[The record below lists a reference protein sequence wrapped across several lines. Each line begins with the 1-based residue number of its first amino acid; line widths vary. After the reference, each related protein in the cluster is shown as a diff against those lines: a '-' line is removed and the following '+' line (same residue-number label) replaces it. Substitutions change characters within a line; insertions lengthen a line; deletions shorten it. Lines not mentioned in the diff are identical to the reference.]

1 VSLLFDGAALRAR
14 LVPGAGD
21 ALCVTF
27 APRESIPSVALPGF
41 GEDFLREAGIPA
53 IHLTAA
59 TRHWWL
65 TPEMPAAI
73 AAIRAAAAPFRRV
86 VAYGSSMGAY
96 GALLHARA
104 LGAQAVLALSPV
116 ISPDPAKPPFE
127 RRWRRDLPGLDL
139 AGDDLGAAL
148 PRDADLVLAFD
159 PLHPD
164 AAHAAMIAAAAP
176 GRTRPLPVPFAGHPC
191 GLLLAEAGLLADL
204 ARAVIL
210 GRGDAPAACRA
221 GLRAARAGVP
231 RYWRGL
237 AERALG
243 GGRAALA
250 VVAARRA
257 VDLAPDAPAGHE
269 TLGRALSR
277 AGAHDEALAALRR
290 AAALD
295 PLNPLPLR
303 ALAAACTAAGRA
315 EEAAEA
321 IRAAAAV
328 AARRE
333 AMRAELAARLS
344 GQP

>member
-1 VSLLFDGAALRAR
+1 MSLLFDGATLRAR

-41 GEDFLREAGIPA
+41 GEEFLRDAGIPA

-65 TPEMPAAI
+65 TAEMPAAI
-73 AAIRAAAAPFRRV
+73 AAIRAAAAPFRRI

-96 GALLHARA
+96 GALLHAKA
-104 LGAQAVLALSPV
+104 LGAQAVLTLSPV
-116 ISPDPAKPPFE
+116 ASPDPAKPPFE
-127 RRWRRDLPGLDL
+127 RRWRRDVPGLDL
-139 AGDDLGAAL
+139 AGDDLAAAL
-148 PRDADLVLAFD
+148 PHDADLVLAFD
-159 PLHPD
+159 PLQPD
-164 AAHAAMIAAAAP
+164 AAHAARIAAAAP
-176 GRTRPLPVPFAGHPC
+176 GRTRLLPVPFAGHPC

-204 ARAVIL
+204 ARAAIL
-210 GRGDAPAACRA
+210 GQDDALAGFRA
-221 GLRAARAGVP
+221 RLRATRAGVP

-243 GGRAALA
+243 AGRPALA
-250 VVAARRA
+250 VAAARRA
-257 VDLAPDAPAGHE
+257 VDLAPEAPAGLD

-277 AGAHDEALAALRR
+277 AGAHDEAIAALRR

-303 ALAAACTAAGRA
+303 ALAAACAAAGRPDD
-315 EEAAEA
+315 
-321 IRAAAAV
+321 AAAATRAATEA

-333 AMRAELAARLS
+333 AMRAELAARLAS
-344 GQP
+344 QA